1 MNQEFA
7 NIINYYSSKYEFI
20 NEEFINKI
28 IKLVLNNDD
37 LDQYIIDTKA
47 EENFG
52 LFKKSVI
59 ATYSPASKLIRY
71 NLKKLILEG
80 IKKNKKTFSRIKI
93 SNTYLYLFILQ
104 SLLHEI
110 EHARQF
116 RKISKITTSEDYIL
130 FLELSFLNQAS
141 EKIID
146 MIERNDS
153 DFKVAI
159 NTMDYVFKRGILY
172 EFSPSERLADI
183 YAKEQTYDVANFLEN
198 FQYHEMMQ
206 YDYLESLLRGYRI
219 DKSKKDVIPTKYF
232 FDNMDKPFVWEE
244 IIKNTNDLLEL
255 EKIKLGLEVKKES
268 LKEIKKQSDEL
279 ILKLKK

>member
-232 FDNMDKPFVWEE
+232 FDNMDKPFVWDE
-244 IIKNTNDLLEL
+244 ITKNTNDLLEL